1 LIRLPTNAQGNARF
15 AQADSA
21 GGDLVTVTW
30 RNPAVLHMPTK
41 AFSFG
46 AHQFEMS

>member
-1 LIRLPTNAQGNARF
+1 LIRLPTNAQGNARL
-15 AQADSA
+15 AQGDSA
-21 GGDLVTVTW
+21 GGDLVIATW
-30 RNPAVLHMPTK
+30 RKPAVLPMPTK